1 MTAEGDTT
9 NVAVLQDGSR
19 RLSVILEVLFEVLSP
34 SQGFVECSFDLPLTE
49 DLVHHLAGRRFLF

>member
-19 RLSVILEVLFEVLSP
+19 GLSVILEVLLEVVSP

-49 DLVHHLAGRRFLF
+49 NLRDLARGWFLF

>member
-34 SQGFVECSFDLPLTE
+34 SQGFVECSFDLPVTE
-49 DLVHHLAGRRFLF
+49 DLRQLAGRRFLF